1 MSHTIAKHIIS
12 ALLAT
17 ASWDKRPQVYGD
29 TIEGYGTA
37 ERVAA
42 AGTSFTELA
51 TLDLTVQ
58 GDTHDRYQTGWT
70 SLSEAEKDRRN
81 RNYRL
86 AHGGS
91 LQPDTRVNAKHRN
104 PDGMYV
110 VGSAGVDARVNPD
123 TSPSGLRPRILKAH
137 HKSDTMRAWY
147 SALTTAVANTPDGG
161 TVTIPDIDALGGVPG
176 VSPDSASVQTR
187 TRTAQGPTGYRAHL
201 SYRGA
206 IAATLTDWV
215 SLLRNAELPDATLP
229 LADALERIA
238 FQMPVDLMD
247 KVSAD
252 AFDTTVIRV
261 GSKVSL
267 LPGVPQHA
275 AVKFMARGL
284 PQIPDVFSVV
294 SIDGTMAMVTADGF
308 KKDLPCPL
316 VSLRRYVPITVVPTT
331 TAWAPS
337 VGLCAWIGGV
347 MEVLVV
353 SIDGDAAKVMGEDGE
368 EVTVLKSDLT
378 ASAA

>member
-1 MSHTIAKHIIS
+1 MHTINKSIIMS
-12 ALLAT
+12 LLSG
-17 ASWDKRPQVYGD
+17 ASWDRRPPCYGD

-42 AGTSFTELA
+42 AGTTFQELA

-70 SLSEAEKDRRN
+70 ALSEAEKDRRN

-123 TSPSGLRPRILKAH
+123 TSPSGVRPRILKAH
-137 HKSDTMRAWY
+137 HKADTMRAWY

-161 TVTIPDIDALGGVPG
+161 MVTIPDIDALGGVPG
-176 VSPDSASVQTR
+176 VSPDSNAVQTR
-187 TRTAQGPTGYRAHL
+187 TRTASGPTGYRAFL
-201 SYRGA
+201 SLRGS
-206 IAATLTDWV
+206 IAAGITDLV
-215 SLLRNAELPDATLP
+215 SLLRGAELPDVTTP
-229 LADALERIA
+229 VADELSAWA
-238 FQMPVDLMD
+238 FGFPVGSLD
-247 KVSAD
+247 KITAD
-252 AFDTTVIRV
+252 VFDTTVIRV

-284 PQIPDVFSVV
+284 AQIPDVFTVA
-294 SIDGTMAMVTADGF
+294 SIDGTMAMITADGF

-316 VSLRRYVPITVVPTT
+316 VSLRRYVPITVQPTT
-331 TAWAPS
+331 TAWTPT

-378 ASAA
+378 ANAA